1 MQKINSVEKETK
13 QAPVT
18 FYAEM
23 TPNPSTMKF
32 VANIALIDYGKTVEY
47 ATVEETE
54 DSPLA
59 TRLFSFPFVTKVFI
73 SNNFIT
79 LTKNDSIEWQDVFS
93 EIREYVTNYMVSGHP
108 VFKDSAKLSESV
120 EEKVENEAAT
130 PTESNSVITHVEP
143 KSDKELQIVQIL
155 EEYVRPAVES
165 DGGAIHFSKYEPG
178 KLTVVLK
185 GACSGCPSSSQTL
198 KNGIQGLF
206 DQMMPEVKEI
216 VALEE

>member
-1 MQKINSVEKETK
+1 MQKEKK
-13 QAPVT
+13 QVPVSI
-18 FYAEM
+18 YAEM

-32 VANIALIDYGKTVEY
+32 VADILLIENGKTVEY
-47 ATVEETE
+47 TKIEDTE
-54 DSPLA
+54 NAPLA
-59 TRLFSFPFVTKVFI
+59 ARLFSFPFVTEVFI
-73 SNNFIT
+73 SSNFIT
-79 LTKNDSIEWQDVFS
+79 ISKNNSIDWQDVFG
-93 EIREYVTNYMVSGHP
+93 EIREYISNYLLTGHP
-108 VFKDSAKLSESV
+108 IFTEEAGFSETDSST
-120 EEKVENEAAT
+120 NETSKIEGAI
-130 PTESNSVITHVEP
+130 ITHVQPTSEI
-143 KSDKELQIVQIL
+143 ELRIVEIL
-155 EEYVRPAVES
+155 EEYVRPAVEN